1 MKAKI
6 LVMGVAGSGKSTLA
20 RHLGETLGYLA
31 IEGDDFHL
39 PASQAKMAA
48 GIALEDKD
56 RWPWLDRLGQE
67 LQARADGTVLACS
80 ALKRGYRQL
89 LRAAVPGLRVVYVHI
104 SPEEARRRV
113 ASRPHHLFPASLVD
127 SQFAALESPVGEPG
141 VLQVEATDSPQIQ
154 VAAVRT
160 WLALSHTS

>member
-1 MKAKI
+1 MNDKI

-20 RHLGETLGYLA
+20 RHLGDALGCVA

-48 GIALEDKD
+48 GIALQDED
-56 RWPWLDRLGQE
+56 RWPWLERLGQE
-67 LQARADGTVLACS
+67 LQTRAGGTVLACS
-80 ALKRGYRQL
+80 ALKSSYRKF

-113 ASRPHHLFPASLVD
+113 ASRPNHLFPASLVD
-127 SQFAALESPVGEPG
+127 SQFAALESPTGEPG
-141 VLQVEATDSPQIQ
+141 VLQVEATDSPQAQ
-154 VAAVRT
+154 VTAVRA
-160 WLALSHTS
+160 WLAPLHSS